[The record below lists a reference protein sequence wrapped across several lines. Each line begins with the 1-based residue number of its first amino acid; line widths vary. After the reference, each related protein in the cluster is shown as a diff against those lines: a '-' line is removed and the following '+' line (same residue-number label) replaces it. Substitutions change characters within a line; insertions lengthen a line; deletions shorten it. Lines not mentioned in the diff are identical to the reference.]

1 MIDDGLPCG
10 PSAGHAVR
18 SLGGSFEIVPPC
30 AVCAWR
36 RDMLEGEHLS
46 IVVGNAQPDLMDWAR
61 SAQGGGAA
69 AGRPL
74 LVGAHRAA
82 GILEGLRT
90 LGFRD

>member
-1 MIDDGLPCG
+1 
-10 PSAGHAVR
+10 
-18 SLGGSFEIVPPC
+18 
-30 AVCAWR
+30 
-36 RDMLEGEHLS
+36 MLEGEHLS